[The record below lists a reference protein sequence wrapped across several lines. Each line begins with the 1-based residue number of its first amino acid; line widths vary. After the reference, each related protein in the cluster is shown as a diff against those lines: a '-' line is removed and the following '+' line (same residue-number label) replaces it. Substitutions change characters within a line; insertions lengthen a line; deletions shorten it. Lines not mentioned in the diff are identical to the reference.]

1 MSLVSRATLF
11 LVSVAVLLL
20 LASPA
25 ADARPRGNKGSSRPA
40 ADQDMRLKRIDCE
53 RTQCRGMQ
61 GEARS
66 TCTYQCMSPA
76 CFSEVYAHDELEEGE
91 VDTERARQY
100 AFCFK
105 KAFRKQQDEKNE
117 KLRKEAAERRAALA
131 AQRATGGAT
140 VKTA

>member
-1 MSLVSRATLF
+1 M
-11 LVSVAVLLL
+11 SVAGRAALLLAAAAALLL
-20 LASPA
+20 LAATP
-25 ADARPRGNKGSSRPA
+25 ADARPRGNKGASRPA

-53 RTQCRGMQ
+53 RTQCRALS

-66 TCTYQCMSPA
+66 TCTYRCMSPT
-76 CFSEVYAHDELEEGE
+76 CFTEVYAHDELEEGE